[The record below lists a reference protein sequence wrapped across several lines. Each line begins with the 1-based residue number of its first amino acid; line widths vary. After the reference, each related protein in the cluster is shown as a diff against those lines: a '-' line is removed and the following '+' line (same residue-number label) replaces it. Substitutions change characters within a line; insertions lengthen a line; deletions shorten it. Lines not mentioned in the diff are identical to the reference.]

1 MMRKAAGFSIR
12 RGVILMSRFILSIAA
27 ICFVGI
33 LSTNASAQSFD
44 KGKDILD
51 QAESFYKGS
60 CGQALKGAIKSGA
73 ADAKTAKKACAAFR
87 GCKKT
92 CRTAK
97 RNAKKSCK
105 GLKGKDKRKCKKAA
119 RKGKRNC
126 VKDCRKTAKTKECRK
141 ARFAL
146 IKALGQ
152 SAKTLAKN
160 PQCKAFAKKA
170 AAAIKRAGE

>member
-1 MMRKAAGFSIR
+1 
-12 RGVILMSRFILSIAA
+12 MSRFILSIAA
-27 ICFVGI
+27 IFFVGL

-60 CGQALKGAIKSGA
+60 CGQALKGALKSGA
-73 ADAKTAKKACAAFR
+73 ADAKTAKTACKAFR

-92 CRTAK
+92 CRATK
-97 RNAKKSCK
+97 RSAKKSCK
-105 GLKGKDKRKCKKAA
+105 GKKGKAKRDCKKAA

-126 VKDCRKTAKTKECRK
+126 VKTCRKTAKSKECRK

-146 IKALGQ
+146 IKSLGA

-160 PQCKAFAKKA
+160 PQCKEFAKKA
-170 AAAIKRAGE
+170 ADAIKAAGQ